1 MKIRR
6 LSKSV
11 EVAQGNFQ
19 RRQMKKII
27 CSLVLL
33 FTTLGCGKQQQST
46 PLTTTSTSVA
56 LSPVSGPFTD
66 QELQQFDALSPIDT
80 HTHIYQNAPEF
91 FALLQRLN
99 IHVLDIL
106 VAHTSDQ
113 GALDKESEQAWQ
125 FVRASDGHAT
135 LCSTFNPFPYRQ
147 HGFTQTAIA
156 RIDHDFVQGA
166 VSVKIWKNIGEQ
178 VKDAKGN
185 YIMPDNPVFQPIY
198 KDIAAHNKTLVAH
211 LADPNTIWEAPN
223 PAAADYSYYMA
234 HPEWYMYKKANAPS
248 KEAILLARDHLL
260 EENPKLRVVG
270 AHLGSMEADFNQLG
284 QHLDHYP
291 NFAVDMAARMP
302 YFVMHA
308 RPDII
313 IFIEKYQDR
322 LIYATDNGFSS
333 EGRASETVQRWE
345 NSYAFDWRF
354 LATTDWLVYRGHT
367 VQGLGLPQPILRK
380 LYHDNAIKW
389 FPGILPDSH

>member
-1 MKIRR
+1 
-6 LSKSV
+6 
-11 EVAQGNFQ
+11 
-19 RRQMKKII
+19 MKKIV

-33 FTTLGCGKQQQST
+33 FTTIGCGKQQQST
-46 PLTTTSTSVA
+46 PLTATSTAVA
-56 LSPVSGPFTD
+56 GSPVSGPFSD
-66 QELQQFDALSPIDT
+66 QELQQFAALNPIDT

-91 FALLQRLN
+91 FAFLQKLN

-106 VAHTSDQ
+106 VAHNSDQ

-185 YIMPDNPVFQPIY
+185 YIMPDNPVFEPIY
-198 KDIAAHNKTLVAH
+198 KDIAAHNRTLVAH

-248 KEAILLARDHLL
+248 KQAILLARDHLL
-260 EENPKLRVVG
+260 EENPNLRVVG
-270 AHLGSMEADFNQLG
+270 AHLGSMEADFNQLS

-308 RPDII
+308 RPDVIV
-313 IFIEKYQDR
+313 FIEKYQDR

-333 EGRASETVQRWE
+333 EAKASETVQRWE

-389 FPGILPDSH
+389 FPGIMPNSH